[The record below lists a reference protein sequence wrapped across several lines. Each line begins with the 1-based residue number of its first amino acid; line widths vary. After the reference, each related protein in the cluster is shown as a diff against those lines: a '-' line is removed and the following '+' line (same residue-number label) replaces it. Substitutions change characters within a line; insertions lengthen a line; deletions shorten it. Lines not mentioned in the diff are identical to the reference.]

1 MLEEVFLQ
9 LYDYG
14 FEKQDLR
21 RIADDNTNMYSVGYD
36 DVKKILGFLKF
47 KGLEKKEIIALI
59 NDNPFMLTEST
70 KRIRYFEKIYEEEL
84 KFTKDEMIS
93 ILNSN
98 SEAYTASPIELEKI
112 INYFKEKGLTI
123 ENIKEKIIN
132 DPSLISKK
140 LEEIK

>member
-21 RIADDNTNMYSVGYD
+21 RIADNNTNMYSVGYD
-36 DVKKILGFLKF
+36 DVKKILEFLKY

-84 KFTKDEMIS
+84 KLTKDEMIS
-93 ILNSN
+93 ILKSN
-98 SEAYTASPIELEKI
+98 SETYTASPIELEKI

-123 ENIKEKIIN
+123 ENIKERIIN
-132 DPSLISKK
+132 NPSLISKK
-140 LEEIK
+140 LKEIK

>member
-36 DVKKILGFLKF
+36 DVKKILEFLKF

-84 KFTKDEMIS
+84 KLTKDEMIS
-93 ILNSN
+93 ILKSN

-123 ENIKEKIIN
+123 ENIKERIVN
-132 DPSLISKK
+132 NPSLISKK
-140 LEEIK
+140 QEEIK